1 MNDDEADN
9 ADADGGQLRHR
20 HGHGLTHDVVMSDEW
35 KMEGGRDDSTRLLS
49 RGKRYL
55 TSFEIERYLTN

>member
-20 HGHGLTHDVVMSDEW
+20 HGHGLSLTHVVVMSDEW

-55 TSFEIERYLTN
+55 TSFEINI